1 MKYRRIQSTVKKSTA
16 RRKGAMKIRIMIP
29 STHDAMTKSFTRSVA
44 NAAAYKRVNNLP
56 IAKYDQ
62 QLDRAYLEY
71 PDGRKEYLDEA

>member
-1 MKYRRIQSTVKKSTA
+1 MKYRRIRFTVKKSSA
-16 RRKGAMKIRIMIP
+16 RRKGAMKIHIMIP
-29 STHDAMTKSFTRSVA
+29 SNHDTMTVSFTRSVA
-44 NAAAYKRVNNLP
+44 NATAYKRANNLP